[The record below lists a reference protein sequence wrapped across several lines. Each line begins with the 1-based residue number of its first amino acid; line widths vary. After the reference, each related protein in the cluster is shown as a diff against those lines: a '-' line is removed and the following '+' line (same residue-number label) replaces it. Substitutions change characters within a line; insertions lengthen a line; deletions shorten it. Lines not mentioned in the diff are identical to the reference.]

1 MCAGLPDSIR
11 NDVQRIS
18 ESNTND
24 SGSDGEGGTRSPG
37 TFHDSLA
44 EVSTRLVEMGWI
56 CSPIG

>member
-1 MCAGLPDSIR
+1 MMCAGLPDSIR

-24 SGSDGEGGTRSPG
+24 SGSDGEGGTRSPV

-44 EVSTRLVEMGWI
+44 EVSTRLVEVAGYVV
-56 CSPIG
+56 P